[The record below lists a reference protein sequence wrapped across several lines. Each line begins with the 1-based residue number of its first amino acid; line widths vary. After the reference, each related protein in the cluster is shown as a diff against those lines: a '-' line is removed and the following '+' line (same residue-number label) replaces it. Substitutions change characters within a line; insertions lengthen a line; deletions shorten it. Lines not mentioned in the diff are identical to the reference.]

1 MFKLVAVI
9 FAVIN
14 GIPSEQPLTV
24 LAYNHQ
30 TFETLEACMGFA
42 KTEEGAELRQT
53 VNEMVMSQ
61 RGPSLQNS
69 AVRSLRT
76 TRSDA

>member
-9 FAVIN
+9 FAVVN
-14 GIPSEQPLTV
+14 GSPSEKPLSV
-24 LAYNHQ
+24 LTYNQ
-30 TFETLEACMGFA
+30 TFPTLEACMGFA

-61 RGPSLQNS
+61 RGAIMAKLGCVKAEDN
-69 AVRSLRT
+69 T
-76 TRSDA
+76 I